1 MAWGSQSLDDDP
13 EGELEMTNVVPGAAL
28 AAGALTVAANP
39 PVSAEMNA
47 AEVNEAQ
54 AFTGWSY
61 EHTPEDAVREA
72 LDMARRRAMIAGFDS
87 DECVLLFVNATRL
100 GPGCYAGDAGLRCVR

>member
-1 MAWGSQSLDDDP
+1 
-13 EGELEMTNVVPGAAL
+13 MTKVVPGAGL

-39 PVSAEMNA
+39 PVT
-47 AEVNEAQ
+47 AEVNESQ

-61 EHTPEDAVREA
+61 EHTPEEAVREA

-100 GPGCYAGDAGLRCVR
+100 GPGCYAGDAGLRCAR